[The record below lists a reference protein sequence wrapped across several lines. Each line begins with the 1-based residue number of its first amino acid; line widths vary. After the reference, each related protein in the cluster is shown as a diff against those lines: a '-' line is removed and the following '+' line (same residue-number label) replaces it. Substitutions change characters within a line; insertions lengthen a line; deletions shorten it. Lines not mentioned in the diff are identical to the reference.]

1 MLLRSLI
8 PCPLLKHLC
17 EDFLGEFCFLSLF
30 GLYCMIEMVTDVLAF
45 KASAL
50 TEEDTV
56 SWRLWIV
63 GKGAGVTTY
72 SPPSP

>member
-1 MLLRSLI
+1 
-8 PCPLLKHLC
+8 
-17 EDFLGEFCFLSLF
+17 
-30 GLYCMIEMVTDVLAF
+30 MIEMVTDVLVF

-63 GKGAGVTTY
+63 GKGAGVTTS